1 MVRESFAQAGKDS
14 RFHVV
19 PNASQVMRFLR
30 QAEELSGAP
39 QPGLV
44 QLDLALPDV
53 HGLQV
58 LAEIKAGA
66 DLTMV
71 PVVLLI
77 SHQGYP
83 AADTG
88 SCRQPGQSLLG

>member
-1 MVRESFAQAGKDS
+1 MSCHPHEPADILLIEDDLADALMVRESFAQAGKDS

-19 PNASQVMRFLR
+19 PSASQAMRFLR

-39 QPGLV
+39 QPELV

-58 LAEIKAGA
+58 LAESRPA
-66 DLTMV
+66 LT
-71 PVVLLI
+71 
-77 SHQGYP
+77 
-83 AADTG
+83 
-88 SCRQPGQSLLG
+88 